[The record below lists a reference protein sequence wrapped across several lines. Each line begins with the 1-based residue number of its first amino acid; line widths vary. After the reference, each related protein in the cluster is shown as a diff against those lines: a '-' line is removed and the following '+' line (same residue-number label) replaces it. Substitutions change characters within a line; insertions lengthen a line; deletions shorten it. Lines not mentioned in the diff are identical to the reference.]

1 MFAEEFPERG
11 SIAEIKLV
19 GNLLDGQ
26 LGIAQ
31 KNGRL
36 DNQKVGNG
44 FAGAFAGIVLADF
57 GQVMGGY
64 VQFSGIEADRMFLE
78 NMGFEQGKIA
88 AAKESR
94 PGNLLLLLY
103 ARVLVILNH
112 LDDFGMEQQDGMLV
126 DEFVQSRNLGAGIQA
141 YQPEI
146 F

>member
-44 FAGAFAGIVLADF
+44 LAGAFAGIVLADF

-94 PGNLLLLLY
+94 PGRLWHGTAGWNAGRRICPKPNSRCRY
-103 ARVLVILNH
+103 SGASTGNIL
-112 LDDFGMEQQDGMLV
+112 
-126 DEFVQSRNLGAGIQA
+126 AK
-141 YQPEI
+141 Y
-146 F
+146 